1 MTRKSFSLIP
11 SLDVTSLGEAARL
24 VEAVQAH
31 PFVYGFKVGF
41 SLGLAHG
48 LPKTVE
54 TIRRL
59 TAKPVIYDHQKA
71 ATDIPATGALF
82 ARVLSDAGI
91 DEVILFPQAGPAT
104 LEAWAEAMMAR
115 NLKTIVG
122 VVMTHAKYLQGEGGY
137 LADFSPVD
145 IARRAKAAGVKAFV
159 TPLTK
164 PELVAKLAEETPF
177 DAADEFYSPG
187 LGAQGGDPK
196 AFPALATHRL
206 IVGRA
211 LLNAPDPAEYV
222 ESLAAS
228 LA

>member
-1 MTRKSFSLIP
+1 MTSKTFSLIP
-11 SLDVTSLGEAARL
+11 SLDVTSLDEAARL

-41 SLGLAHG
+41 SLGLAQG
-48 LPKTVE
+48 LPRTVE

-82 ARVLSDAGI
+82 ARVLADAGI

-104 LEAWAEAMMAR
+104 LEAWAEAMAAKG
-115 NLKTIVG
+115 LKTIVG

-137 LADFSPVD
+137 LADSSPVD

-164 PELVAKLAEETPF
+164 PELVARLAEETPF
-177 DAADEFYSPG
+177 GEGDEFYSPG

-196 AFPALATHRL
+196 AFPALRTHRL
-206 IVGRA
+206 IVGRS
-211 LLNAPDPAEYV
+211 LMNAPDPLAYV
-222 ESLAAS
+222 DSLAAS
-228 LA
+228 L

>member
-1 MTRKSFSLIP
+1 MSAKSFSLVP
-11 SLDVTSLGEAARL
+11 SLDVVSLEETARV
-24 VEAVQAH
+24 VEAVQGH
-31 PFVYGFKVGF
+31 PFVYGFKIGF
-41 SLGLAHG
+41 SLGLAQG
-48 LPKTVE
+48 LPKTME
-54 TIRRL
+54 AIRKL

-82 ARVLSDAGI
+82 ARVLADAGI

-104 LEAWAEAMMAR
+104 LEAWAEAMMAK

-137 LADFSPVD
+137 LADSSPVD

-164 PELVAKLAEETPF
+164 PELVAKLAAETPF
-177 DAADEFYSPG
+177 DANDEFYSPG

-196 AFPALATHRL
+196 AFPALKTHRL
-206 IVGRA
+206 IVGRS
-211 LLNAPDPAEYV
+211 LLNAPDPAAYV
-222 ESLAAS
+222 EFLAAS